1 MLLNF
6 SHSILFLGT
15 GYTGYGLVK
24 ILDILPNM
32 KMLVIILQ
40 FKWEPSLNLIL
51 NLSLEHLLP

>member
-15 GYTGYGLVK
+15 GTGYGLVK
-24 ILDILPNM
+24 LLNILPNM
-32 KMLVIILQ
+32 KKLVLILQ

>member
-15 GYTGYGLVK
+15 RYTGYGLVK
-24 ILDILPNM
+24 LLNILPNM
-32 KMLVIILQ
+32 KKLVLILQ